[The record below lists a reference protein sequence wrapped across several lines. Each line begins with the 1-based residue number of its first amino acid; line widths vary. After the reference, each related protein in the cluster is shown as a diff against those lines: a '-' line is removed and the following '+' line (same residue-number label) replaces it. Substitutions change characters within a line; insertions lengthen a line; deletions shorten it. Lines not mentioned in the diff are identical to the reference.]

1 MKVRPHEELRA
12 LLHGIDGRG
21 YKAFKAIQG
30 SWRLPEFVLAVDHVQ
45 GDPFAD
51 PSRVRVFLEAAYSGL
66 PGAECLQGPRAVGTA
81 CLLARRFGNEAGRGS
96 GVRGTGKSGEIRME
110 TPGQEVLD
118 QTAVMVKADGSV
130 EARFTVGLPAS
141 GRRVLGREA
150 ARLLLEVVPGVVS
163 RSLRATAFEAGE
175 ISQHAR
181 TNEDAD
187 ALRDALGE
195 KGLVAFV
202 GDGAILPRESGV
214 SQKPLGQGPVVPFQ
228 SPPGLE
234 VRLDLPNAGRISG
247 MGIPQGVTLIV
258 GGGYHGKSTL
268 LKALERGVYNHRP
281 GDGRE
286 RVVTHPAA
294 VKIRAEDGRSI
305 QGVDISPFIGDLP
318 NGQGTVSFRTPNASG
333 STSQAANIMEAIE
346 AGARVLLVDED
357 TAATNFMIRDRR
369 MQALVPREKEP
380 ITPFVDRI
388 RDLHQVY
395 GVNSILVLGGSGDYL
410 EAADTVL
417 AMKDYRAQEVTREA
431 KEVAEAL
438 PTGRRP
444 EVGAPLGA
452 LRPRFPLPSSIDP
465 RRGHREERV
474 KIRGTTGLTIGREDL
489 DLSAVEQIVSW
500 AQLRAIGQGLL
511 LGWRESMDGNRDLT
525 EVLDR
530 VEARIRSDGLDA
542 LDAGK
547 AGNLAW
553 FRRFE
558 LAAALNRIRSLRLGG
573 EEGDPFRSPEPPPA
587 PRGGL
592 P

>member
-12 LLHGIDGRG
+12 LLHGIEGRG
-21 YKAFKAIQG
+21 YKAYKAIQG
-30 SWRLPEFVLAVDHVQ
+30 SWQLPEFVLAVDHVQ

-51 PSRVRVFLEAAYSGL
+51 PSRVRVFLEAPYSGL
-66 PGAECLQGPRAVGTA
+66 PGEECVQGPRAVGTA
-81 CLLARRFGNEAGRGS
+81 CLLARRFGDEAGRGS

-118 QTAVMVKADGSV
+118 QTAVMVKEDGSL

-150 ARLLLEVVPGVVS
+150 ARLLLEVVPRVVS

-234 VRLDLPNAGRISG
+234 VQMDLPNAGRISG

-333 STSQAANIMEAIE
+333 STSQAAGIMEAIE

-395 GVNSILVLGGSGDYL
+395 GVSSILVLGGSGDYL

-417 AMKDYRAQEVTREA
+417 AMRDYRAQEVTREA

-452 LRPRFPLPSSIDP
+452 LRPRVPLPSSIDP
-465 RRGHREERV
+465 RRGRREERV
-474 KIRGTTGLTIGREDL
+474 KIRGTTGLTVGCEDL

-573 EEGDPFRSPEPPPA
+573 EEVQPFRSPGPPPA
-587 PRGGL
+587 SRGGL